1 MCAENSCQRPQNLS
15 RINCLS
21 ALNVIEWIDMV
32 KQTRIYVFQLWID
45 RLSHSNVCIIHIA
58 WKCSHFGIFLQN
70 SAVVSISY
78 FIHFKFNSAVY
89 WLGGAKLAL
98 ISCKID
104 CVFSMSFFTVE
115 LTQIHLNWFIEK
127 QQTHWYFQ
135 RIQILKLK
143 KDGLSGTNW

>member
-32 KQTRIYVFQLWID
+32 KQTGIYVFQLWID
-45 RLSHSNVCIIHIA
+45 RLSHSNVCIIHLA
-58 WKCSHFGIFLQN
+58 WKRSHFGIFLQN
-70 SAVVSISY
+70 LAVLSISY
-78 FIHFKFNSAVY
+78 FKFNSAVY

-104 CVFSMSFFTVE
+104 CVFSMSFFHSWINPNPPE
-115 LTQIHLNWFIEK
+115 LVHWKATNTLIFPKNTNTQ
-127 QQTHWYFQ
+127 
-135 RIQILKLK
+135 LKN
-143 KDGLSGTNW
+143 DG